1 MNHWIRFVYKE
12 IINSKQFSLF
22 FIINL
27 AIGLIGYVSLTS
39 FHGSVLNHFNQ
50 NLKDI
55 LTADIMVSSSKP
67 VEESQLQIIEAEIG
81 NNKIGKAE
89 TITFYSMIATQSQSK
104 LVEINAIDT
113 HFPLYGRIE
122 LKETKNNNNQIL
134 QTKNNVWMTEDS
146 AISLGLQP
154 GHVLKIG
161 GSEFI
166 LNDYITKDRMS
177 SLTGIGF
184 APRIFIGINRLEKTG
199 LVQFGSRVR
208 YQYYYQVPADI
219 NADNLV
225 DQMIA
230 TLKSKNSE
238 QLPFSI
244 IGPSQVN
251 KRLGR
256 ITTNFTSFMGLI
268 GIVALFLAGIGT
280 SYLFRNY
287 FKSRINQIAIL
298 LSLGVSR
305 IQAYFIYLFQISIL
319 GAIAALVTVVI
330 SSFLIELFPIFF
342 ESIVP
347 AGLTVSVSF
356 EAAIRALI
364 IGMGSSVIFCLP
376 VIVSIHDLKPLH
388 LLQQNLGASRKNRV
402 KRRIRLSI
410 SFIPL
415 FAIIWL
421 LAVEQLNSL
430 KNGTWFFLE
439 FCATLLI
446 LSIIGL
452 LVLYSCK
459 YLSKVKNPF
468 FRIAFRNLY
477 RNRMT
482 ALSCFLAM
490 SMGTFLISTIPQIQ
504 KGIETEINKP
514 QNMTLPGY
522 FLIDIQPEQLEP
534 LKEYLKE
541 KNTPLDHISPIIRG
555 RIEKVNGKD
564 FIRESKSDR
573 SYRRREYNFS
583 YRNGLSDSE
592 SIIEGRPLS
601 ENKNINIFEDI
612 VEVSMAEDFANRQ
625 NFEIDDLIQFDIQG
639 IPVSG
644 KIKNIRKVRWN
655 SFQPNFFILFQD
667 GVLNDAPKTYL
678 ASIPN
683 VTSISHQKFQFELV
697 KKFPNISILNIKEI
711 VNQILFISERVSF
724 AINFMAYLSILT
736 GFIVVYSVVRNEA
749 RSRKWE
755 INLVKV
761 LGGKHSEVRSIF
773 IIEFGFLS
781 IFATVTAILLS
792 IVFSYVLS
800 VSIFGHLWELHL
812 QSIILIGCLIIG
824 TTILTALI
832 GTNRVIKQ
840 KPLGILNAKS

>member
-1 MNHWIRFVYKE
+1 MNHWIRFSFKE

-22 FIINL
+22 FIVNL

-39 FHGSVLNHFNQ
+39 FHSSVLSHFNQ

-55 LTADIMVSSSKP
+55 LTADIMVSASKP
-67 VEESQLQIIEAEIG
+67 VDNKHLQIIEKEIG
-81 NNKIGKAE
+81 TNQVGRAE
-89 TITFYSMIATQSQSK
+89 TITFFSMIATINQSK
-104 LVEINAIDT
+104 LVEVNAIDT
-113 HFPLYGRIE
+113 NFPLYGKLHLRNSE
-122 LKETKNNNNQIL
+122 NSNNQIL
-134 QTKNNVWMTEDS
+134 QEDNYVWMTEDS

-154 GHVLKIG
+154 GHILKIG
-161 GSEFI
+161 SAEFI
-166 LNDYITKDRMS
+166 LNDFITKDRMS

-184 APRIFIGINRLEKTG
+184 APRVFIGLDRLEKTG
-199 LVQFGSRVR
+199 LVQFGSRIR
-208 YQYYYQVPADI
+208 YQYYYQIPSNI
-219 NADNLV
+219 NGDNLV
-225 DQMIA
+225 DQIMT
-230 TLKSKNSE
+230 TLKSINSE

-251 KRLGR
+251 RRLGR

-287 FKSRINQIAIL
+287 FKNRINQIAIL

-319 GAIAALVTVVI
+319 GAIASLLTIII

-347 AGLTVSVSF
+347 DGLIVSVSF

-364 IGMGSSVIFCLP
+364 IGTGSSIIFCLP

-388 LLQQNLGASRKNRV
+388 LLQRNLGVFQGKQT
-402 KRRIRLSI
+402 KRRIRLAI
-410 SFIPL
+410 SFLPL
-415 FAIIWL
+415 FVIIWL
-421 LAVEQLNSL
+421 LAVEQLNSFE
-430 KNGTWFFLE
+430 NGSWFFLE
-439 FCATLLI
+439 FCATLII

-459 YLSKVKNPF
+459 YLSRVKNPF
-468 FRIAFRNLY
+468 LRIAFRNLY
-477 RNRMT
+477 RNRVT

-504 KGIETEINKP
+504 KGLETEINKP

-522 FLIDIQPEQLEP
+522 FLVDIQPEQLEP
-534 LKEYLKE
+534 LKQFLNE
-541 KNTPLDHISPIIRG
+541 KNAPLNHISPIIRG
-555 RIEKVNGKD
+555 RIEKVNGKE
-564 FIRESKSDR
+564 FIRNSNSNR
-573 SYRRREYNFS
+573 NFRRREYNFS
-583 YRNGLSDSE
+583 YRTGLGDSE

-601 ENKNINIFEDI
+601 QNKNIDIFTDT
-612 VEVSMAEDFANRQ
+612 VEISIAENFADRRDFKL
-625 NFEIDDLIQFDIQG
+625 DDVIQFDVQG

-644 KIKNIRKVRWN
+644 KIINIRKVRWN
-655 SFQPNFFILFQD
+655 SFQPNFYILFQD

-683 VTSISHQKFQFELV
+683 VPDASRQKFQFELV

-711 VNQILFISERVSF
+711 VDQVLFISQRVSF

-749 RSRKWE
+749 GSRKWE

-781 IFATVTAILLS
+781 IFATLTAILLS
-792 IVFSYVLS
+792 LIFSYILS

-812 QSIILIGCLIIG
+812 QSIVLIGCLIVA
-824 TTILTALI
+824 TTIVTALI
-832 GTNRVIKQ
+832 GTNHVIKQ
-840 KPLGILNAKS
+840 KPLGILNAKI